1 MINNSFSIRKELKE
15 RFIKE
20 LTMSERIFF
29 LNKARESIF
38 QRGFPACED
47 LYYFCYF
54 LTLKQRLSS
63 INSLG
68 TLGFQK
74 FLLVYGMKDL
84 EDSIKMHEQRLI
96 DMKKSLPDNKDL
108 EFIEFFSNLK

>member
-1 MINNSFSIRKELKE
+1 MNDCFYLRKELKE

-20 LTMSERIFF
+20 LTISERIFF

-47 LYYFCYF
+47 LYHFCYF
-54 LTLKQRLSS
+54 LTLKQRLSN
-63 INSLG
+63 INFSG
-68 TLGFQK
+68 TYGYQK
-74 FLLVYGMKDL
+74 VLLVYGMKDL

-96 DMKKSLPDNKDL
+96 GMRKSLPDNKDL
-108 EFIEFFSNLK
+108 EFIEFFSKVK